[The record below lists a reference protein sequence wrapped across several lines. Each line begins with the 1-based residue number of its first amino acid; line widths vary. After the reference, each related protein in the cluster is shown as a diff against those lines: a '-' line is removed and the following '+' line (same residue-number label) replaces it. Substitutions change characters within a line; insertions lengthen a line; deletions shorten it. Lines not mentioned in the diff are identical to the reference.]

1 MPALPEQSPD
11 ILIVGAGPVG
21 LAAALFLDSHGVG
34 VHLIDK
40 GNNSST
46 TSRAQIVNP
55 RSLEL
60 LEENGV
66 AAKILKESR
75 DVLGVRFYEDWKPVA
90 ALDFTDIPSRYKMAA
105 IPQARTEALLAEAL
119 ALRGIAPERG
129 REFISLKQTGEAVST
144 LVSSEQSGEETIV
157 SRIVLGT
164 DGAHSPTRAAIGA
177 DWVGHGFPESW
188 PLYDIYLDDPLDRD
202 HAHVLFVDDG
212 LVFMLC
218 IEPGLWRVF
227 GNVPDLLDHLP
238 AGSNPGAVEWQSS
251 FHIGDK
257 LAENIVVGRVALA
270 GDAAHI
276 HSPVGARGMNLG
288 IEDAYVF
295 AACAADALGGNWER
309 LNDYARLR
317 HPVHREVVSR
327 MDKLTT
333 LARGRPKWMA
343 LLRHY
348 LIPGM
353 TRFGPVAHRMCDFI
367 TGLDE
372 PTRTNIDRLF

>member
-34 VHLIDK
+34 VRLIDK

-212 LVFMLC
+212 SYSCYVSSQ
-218 IEPGLWRVF
+218 GF
-227 GNVPDLLDHLP
+227 G
-238 AGSNPGAVEWQSS
+238 GSSAMFPICSIIFRQAQT
-251 FHIGDK
+251 
-257 LAENIVVGRVALA
+257 
-270 GDAAHI
+270 
-276 HSPVGARGMNLG
+276 P
-288 IEDAYVF
+288 
-295 AACAADALGGNWER
+295 
-309 LNDYARLR
+309 ARLSGNR
-317 HPVHREVVSR
+317 RFILATSWQRTSWSAVSR
-327 MDKLTT
+327 SLEM
-333 LARGRPKWMA
+333 RPISIRRSVREA
-343 LLRHY
+343 
-348 LIPGM
+348 
-353 TRFGPVAHRMCDFI
+353 
-367 TGLDE
+367 
-372 PTRTNIDRLF
+372 